1 MVKNYLNIS
10 ELSIRLNLIN
20 KKTGKPLNHI
30 LRFWE
35 KEFSEIK
42 PVILK
47 GNRRY
52 YNQKQVEELS
62 LEERLKTD
70 PFALGEFSK
79 ETKKRRENPFLDIIG
94 QLGDFTGLTRENIK
108 QGWESGRARARM
120 YDETKRIFKY
130 GADLSDAEYQNYI
143 NLALKSGEL
152 SEIDSFKRWSDTY
165 DSYISGGEN
174 WATSTMMA
182 IKEEGTGGLL
192 AVMLQSFAGLTHK
205 EILAAGG
212 GLAIGRAPV

>member
-1 MVKNYLNIS
+1 MNP
-10 ELSIRLNLIN
+10 ELSSIVEKMIYQGANPEDIQGVIANYNNTVSLNN
-20 KKTGKPLNHI
+20 
-30 LRFWE
+30 
-35 KEFSEIK
+35 
-42 PVILK
+42 
-47 GNRRY
+47 Y
-52 YNQKQVEELS
+52 YQQKQVEELS
-62 LEERLKTD
+62 LEEKLKTD
-70 PFALGEFSK
+70 PFALGEFST
-79 ETKKRRENPFLDIIG
+79 ETTKRAENPFLDIIG

-120 YDETKRIFKY
+120 YDETKRIFKF

-205 EILAAGG
+205 EILCSC
-212 GLAIGRAPV
+212 PSTV